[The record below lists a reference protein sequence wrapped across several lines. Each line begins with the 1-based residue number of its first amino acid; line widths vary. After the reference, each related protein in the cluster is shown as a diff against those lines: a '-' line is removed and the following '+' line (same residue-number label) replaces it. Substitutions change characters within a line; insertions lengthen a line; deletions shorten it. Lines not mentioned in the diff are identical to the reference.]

1 MGWIKVCKGTTFVAS
16 QSYIFSTELGHWST
30 GNGWAALGMLRVA
43 GTYRA
48 YGSEYDNLKSDL
60 FNWTA
65 EILDAMYAH
74 TALENTTLFHNYVD
88 QGSTFLD
95 ASSTA
100 AIAAATYHLAV
111 LSDEKGTNNT
121 RLSYAERA
129 RHELSS
135 GGHIDGEG
143 WLSPVV
149 DPYDFSKEGSH
160 SAEGQA
166 FVVSMLAGYQEWL
179 ETEERGTEKPDIK
192 EPNTQERGTQAQATQ
207 EQATQEQAT
216 QEQGTQEQG
225 TQEQSTPE
233 QSTEVPGT
241 SSASHTSV
249 SAGPLAALAALA
261 CILA

>member
-1 MGWIKVCKGTTFVAS
+1 MVWTKVRKHIIFVAS
-16 QSYIFSTELGHWST
+16 QSYVFSPELGHWST

-60 FNWTA
+60 LYWAA
-65 EILDAMYAH
+65 EILDAMYDH
-74 TALENTTLFHNYVD
+74 TALANTTLFHNYVD

-111 LSDEKGTNNT
+111 LSNEKGTNST

-129 RHELSS
+129 RHELSF
-135 GGHIDGEG
+135 GGHIDDDG

-149 DPYDFSKEGSH
+149 DPYNFPTEGSY
-160 SAEGQA
+160 SAEAQA

-179 ETEERGTEKPDIK
+179 ETEKRGTQEPDIDGSG
-192 EPNTQERGTQAQATQ
+192 TQERGTQEQGTP
-207 EQATQEQAT
+207 EQATPEPITPEQAT
-216 QEQGTQEQG
+216 PEQTTPEQGTPEQG
-225 TQEQSTPE
+225 TEE
-233 QSTEVPGT
+233 RGT
-241 SSASHTSV
+241 SSAPHTSV